1 MRTAER
7 GQGTVEY
14 VGVVAL
20 VALVLAAAA
29 TVWTDPQAI
38 GGAVTRA
45 LARGLCVVSGGF
57 CDADRQPCVTAA
69 RSEERGWHVNLAV
82 FRYGEDDVVLREER
96 SDGTVALTHTHDRDG
111 GLDVGVG
118 ADAHVSGI
126 SVGASLR
133 AAILAH
139 LGKGET
145 YVVPTAQADA
155 VQARIV
161 AGDGRLPRPA
171 TTYGEWGARRSYDAT
186 VAGGPFELAAGYGPA
201 DADGT
206 AVDTA
211 TGRTTVYLAPA
222 EGWHGSLSL
231 ADDELAGAGTMR
243 QERYGVVLDRAGRP
257 RELVVTAIGELHGSA
272 ELPAALAEV
281 AGYLLVPS
289 GAGGGRQ
296 WSLETHLD
304 LSDPE
309 VAQAAAAFVDEIRH
323 PRLHVGSRVAPSAE
337 LRQLLRERGQS
348 EARTYALDEDSSG
361 FGGHFAAGPKVGGA
375 KETTRRTTRLLA
387 ATSRGPGGGWRRRD
401 DCLAD
406 A

>member
-38 GGAVTRA
+38 GGAVSRA

-69 RSEERGWHVNLAV
+69 RSEERGWHVNVAV
-82 FRYGEDDVVLREER
+82 FRYGEDDVLIREER

-111 GLDVGVG
+111 GLDVGIG

-133 AAILAH
+133 AAILAG

-145 YVVPTAQADA
+145 YVVPKARADA
-155 VQARIV
+155 VQARLV
-161 AGDGRLPRPA
+161 AGEGGLPRPA
-171 TTYGEWGARRSYDAT
+171 TTYGEGGVARDYQGALS
-186 VAGGPFELAAGYGPA
+186 GGPFEIVAGFSPE
-201 DADGT
+201 DAHGT
-206 AVDTA
+206 SVDTA
-211 TGRTTVYLAPA
+211 SGRTTVYLAPA
-222 EGWHGSLSL
+222 EGWRGSLSL
-231 ADDELAGAGTMR
+231 SDDELAGAASR
-243 QERYGVVLDRAGRP
+243 HEERYGVVLDRAGDP
-257 RELVVTAIGELHGSA
+257 RELVVTATGELHGAA

-281 AGYLLVPS
+281 AGYLLVPAA
-289 GAGGGRQ
+289 AGGGRQ
-296 WSLETHLD
+296 WTVETHLD

-309 VAQAAAAFVDEIRH
+309 ARRVAGAFVEEIRH
-323 PRLHVGSRVAPSAE
+323 PGVHIGSKVAPSAQ
-337 LRQLLRERGQS
+337 LRRLLGERGQT
-348 EARTYALDEDSSG
+348 EARTYALDERSGG
-361 FGGHFAAGPKVGGA
+361 FGGHLAAGPKIGGA
-375 KETTRRTTRLLA
+375 KETKRRMTRLLA
-387 ATSRGPGGGWRRRD
+387 AASRGPDRAWRRRD
-401 DCLAD
+401 DCLA